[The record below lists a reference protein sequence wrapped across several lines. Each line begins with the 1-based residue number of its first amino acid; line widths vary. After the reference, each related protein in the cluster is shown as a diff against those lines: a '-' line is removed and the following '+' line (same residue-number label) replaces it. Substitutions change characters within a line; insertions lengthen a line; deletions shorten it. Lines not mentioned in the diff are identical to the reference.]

1 MDTDTGEMME
11 ETYAQNNNIMEKKR
25 DTRLFFPHSLE
36 FNSINPTMKLLGL
49 EYEHIMPSTQGN
61 YTDDIYYNFLKY
73 VRSKD
78 VVCTEQKRLAI
89 NNCICSLQPSIL
101 I

>member
-11 ETYAQNNNIMEKKR
+11 ETYAQNNNIVEKKKR
-25 DTRLFFPHSLE
+25 YKIDFLHSLE

-61 YTDDIYYNFLKY
+61 YTDDMYYNFLKY
-73 VRSKD
+73 VRS
-78 VVCTEQKRLAI
+78 
-89 NNCICSLQPSIL
+89 
-101 I
+101 